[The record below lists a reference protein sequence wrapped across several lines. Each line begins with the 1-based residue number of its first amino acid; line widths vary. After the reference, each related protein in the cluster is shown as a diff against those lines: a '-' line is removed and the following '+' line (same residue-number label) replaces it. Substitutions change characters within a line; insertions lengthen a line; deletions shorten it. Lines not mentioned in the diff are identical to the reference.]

1 MNSTV
6 AHFVFVTAWCH
17 TTIFDKVGI
26 LGPTTGTALAFR
38 FLGEPNTPIVDVD
51 AIKFGFLTVVDP
63 TDQTRGI
70 GLESAN

>member
-17 TTIFDKVGI
+17 TTIFDKAGI
-26 LGPTTGTALAFR
+26 LGPTTGTALA

-51 AIKFGFLTVVDP
+51 AIKFGFLTWVDP
-63 TDQTRGI
+63 TDQNRGI